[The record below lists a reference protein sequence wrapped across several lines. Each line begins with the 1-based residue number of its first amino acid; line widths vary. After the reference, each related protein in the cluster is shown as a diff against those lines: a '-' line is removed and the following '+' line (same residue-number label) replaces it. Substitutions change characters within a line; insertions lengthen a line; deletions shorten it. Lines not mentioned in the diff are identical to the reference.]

1 MASLEQWESSEHGD
15 GLSLTLKTLTE
26 SVTLKTWSWTEGR
39 HCWRM
44 SEFGSE
50 VKKEITN
57 ETKQNKKKIY
67 IYPSYLLYIL
77 LTIGPHKPKQ
87 KEEKITYKCAK
98 TQGSTFKRLWFWF
111 SWIFILKRKDIGLT
125 SWSQQI
131 FQSLRI
137 LTYSSKTLWIL
148 SIQNA
153 LQFFK
158 IKYHHTCLK
167 LHKFK

>member
-1 MASLEQWESSEHGD
+1 MVMGWW
-15 GLSLTLKTLTE
+15 TLFDFKDPHRICDPEDLVLNRRKTLLKNEWVWFRGQKGDYKWNKTE
-26 SVTLKTWSWTEGR
+26 
-39 HCWRM
+39 
-44 SEFGSE
+44 
-50 VKKEITN
+50 
-57 ETKQNKKKIY
+57 QN

-137 LTYSSKTLWIL
+137 LAYSSKILWIL